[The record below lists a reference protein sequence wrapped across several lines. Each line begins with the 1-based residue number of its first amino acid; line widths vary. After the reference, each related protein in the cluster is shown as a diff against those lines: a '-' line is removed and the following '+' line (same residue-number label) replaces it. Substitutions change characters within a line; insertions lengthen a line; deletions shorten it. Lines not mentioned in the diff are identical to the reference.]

1 MIQQPII
8 LILADRGEGK
18 TLLATGLAYMY
29 HTVDHLS
36 IVTNYTLY
44 NIPYRKMGFKTLL
57 KHMDTLS
64 DCLLILDEVHT
75 MSDAYEFFTKSV
87 KKLTT
92 FVTQLRKRHITLII
106 ITQRNNFIA
115 KRLRQMVNYVME
127 CSRTDVVG
135 VVDVKVFD
143 LSLPQSQSF
152 VKEFVFDGR
161 QFFDYYDTNEVIT
174 SET

>member
-1 MIQQPII
+1 M
-8 LILADRGEGK
+8 
-18 TLLATGLAYMY
+18 
-29 HTVDHLS
+29 
-36 IVTNYTLY
+36 
-44 NIPYRKMGFKTLL
+44 
-57 KHMDTLS
+57 
-64 DCLLILDEVHT
+64 
-75 MSDAYEFFTKSV
+75 
-87 KKLTT
+87 
-92 FVTQLRKRHITLII
+92 
-106 ITQRNNFIA
+106 A

-161 QFFDYYDTNEVIT
+161 KFFDYYDTNEVIT